1 MIGNFLSCVWYL
13 CLVFFPLVILESR
26 DNLPLLLAFHRNNRT
41 PKSRYKLYY
50 PPLVFLLELLR
61 KEISWDFPVPFFTKF
76 GKRHTLTA
84 GTEFVLYT
92 RFMIFEFHA
101 VFFVPSYPK
110 YKWAIKQKE
119 KKQTFSFWVLFPSSW
134 LNHLNYTEFTSVFT
148 ARRVTCVRNDIF
160 TILHTGN
167 QVI

>member
-13 CLVFFPLVILESR
+13 CLVFFPLVILESG
-26 DNLPLLLAFHRNNRT
+26 DNLPLLLAFHRNNRI

-61 KEISWDFPVPFFTKF
+61 KKSVEISRFRFSLNLATRDTPSLPERNSCYIHGLWFLSFT
-76 GKRHTLTA
+76 
-84 GTEFVLYT
+84 
-92 RFMIFEFHA
+92 

-119 KKQTFSFWVLFPSSW
+119 KKQTFSFWLFPSSW
-134 LNHLNYTEFTSVFT
+134 LNHLNYAELLLFL
-148 ARRVTCVRNDIF
+148 R
-160 TILHTGN
+160 HGE
-167 QVI
+167 

>member
-26 DNLPLLLAFHRNNRT
+26 DNLPILLAFHRNNRT

-61 KEISWDFPVPFFTKF
+61 KEINWDFPVWFSRSLARDTPSLPERNSCYIHGLWFLSFT
-76 GKRHTLTA
+76 
-84 GTEFVLYT
+84 
-92 RFMIFEFHA
+92 

-119 KKQTFSFWVLFPSSW
+119 KKQTFSFWLLFSSSW
-134 LNHLNYTEFTSVFT
+134 LNHLNNAELLLFL
-148 ARRVTCVRNDIF
+148 R
-160 TILHTGN
+160 HGK
-167 QVI
+167 